1 MLLSYVHTCPPRPI
15 PHTHQHQA
23 KDHFNKGVVFY
34 LRDGKVV
41 GMMLWNLFDKIP
53 TARKIL
59 KENKGV
65 GDIKQL
71 AKLLS
76 VHE

>member
-1 MLLSYVHTCPPRPI
+1 MTRVLYIPTHPPS
-15 PHTHQHQA
+15 QA
-23 KDHFNKGVVFY
+23 KDQYEKGVVFY

-41 GMMLWNLFDKIP
+41 GMLLWNLFDKMP

-59 KENKGV
+59 KDGRRVSDVRE
-65 GDIKQL
+65 L